1 MSFSLKSQTDM
12 GGPHE
17 NFKNQDHQKEIIK
30 TVHQIIFGNC
40 MSMEE
45 LPDGSCH
52 FVMTSPPYFNAPH
65 DYVGLFKD
73 YPDFCL
79 MMLRFAMESNRV
91 LATGRVVAVNIDDM
105 LVKGEKYPIVADTI
119 KIFQEAGFRYRDK
132 IIWKKPDGFIRA
144 SRRSGVLIKN
154 PYPMYFYPDNLLE
167 SILIFQK
174 GKFDY
179 KSIPKR
185 IRELSEIDRKEF
197 LENKWYMSLWEIGNV
212 LPGSKL
218 EKGIAAFP
226 EEIPYRLIKL
236 FSNVGETV
244 LDPFLGSGTT
254 MKIARI
260 LDRNCIGYEIQPSL
274 EEIIRQKVA
283 GDENAILKFE
293 TRKTH

>member
-1 MSFSLKSQTDM
+1 MSFLPKSKIDV

-17 NFKNQDHQKEIIK
+17 ELEQAHQQK
-30 TVHQIIFGNC
+30 TIETAHLVIFGNC

-45 LPDGSCH
+45 LDNESCQ
-52 FVMTSPPYFNAPH
+52 FIMTSPPYFNAPH

-73 YPDFCL
+73 YQDFCN
-79 MMLRFAMESNRV
+79 MMFHFASESYRV
-91 LATGRVVAVNIDDM
+91 LAPGRIVAVNIDDM
-105 LVKGEKYPIVADTI
+105 LVDGEKYPIVADTI
-119 KIFQEAGFRYRDK
+119 KIFQQAGFRYRDK

-144 SRRSGVLIKN
+144 SRRSGVLMKH

-174 GKFDY
+174 GRFDY
-179 KSIPKR
+179 KSIPNR
-185 IRELSEIDRKEF
+185 IRELSKIDRKEV
-197 LENKWYMSLWEIGNV
+197 LENKWYVSLWEIGNV
-212 LPGSKL
+212 LPGSRL

-254 MKIARI
+254 MKMAKL
-260 LDRNCIGYEIQPSL
+260 LDRNCVGYELKPSL
-274 EEIIRQKVA
+274 EEIIRQKVV
-283 GDENAILKFE
+283 GDENAIVKFK
-293 TRKTH
+293 TRQIH

>member
-1 MSFSLKSQTDM
+1 MSFFPKSKIDV

-17 NFKNQDHQKEIIK
+17 ELKQAHQQKNIETAHL
-30 TVHQIIFGNC
+30 VIFGNC

-45 LPDGSCH
+45 LADESCQ
-52 FVMTSPPYFNAPH
+52 FMVTSPPYFNAPH

-73 YPDFCL
+73 YQDFCN
-79 MMLRFAMESNRV
+79 MMFHFATESHRV
-91 LATGRVVAVNIDDM
+91 LAPGRIAAVNIDDM
-105 LVKGEKYPIVADTI
+105 LVDGEKYPIVADTI

-144 SRRSGVLIKN
+144 SRRSGVLMKH

-174 GKFDY
+174 GRFDY
-179 KSIPKR
+179 KSIPQR
-185 IRELSEIDRKEF
+185 IRELSKIDRKEV
-197 LENKWYMSLWEIGNV
+197 LENKWYVSLWEIGNV

-254 MKIARI
+254 MKMARK
-260 LDRNCIGYEIQPSL
+260 LDRNCVGYELKPAL
-274 EEIIRQKVA
+274 EEIIRQKVV
-283 GDENAILKFE
+283 GDENAIMKFK
-293 TRKTH
+293 TRKVH